1 MNISEIMTQDHRD
14 CDEFFFRLESS
25 AQKKDWTRC
34 SGETDRFIESMQ
46 KHFAIEEERL
56 FPAFEKATGMTQ
68 GPTAI
73 MRQEHIQLRGL
84 LDELQE
90 SVIARDRRA
99 VGGVCETLLIMMQ
112 QHNLK
117 EENILYP
124 MMDQTLDPEIQLH
137 LERGLA
143 GAA

>member
-1 MNISEIMTQDHRD
+1 MNISEIMTQDHRE
-14 CDEFFFRLESS
+14 CDEFFFRLEDS
-25 AQKKDWTRC
+25 AQKKDWSRC
-34 SGETDRFIESMQ
+34 SSETDHFIQSIQ
-46 KHFAIEEERL
+46 KHFAIEEEKL

-84 LDELQE
+84 LDELDE
-90 SVIARDRRA
+90 FVRARDAHA
-99 VGGVCETLLIMMQ
+99 VRGVCETLLIMMQ

-124 MMDQTLDPEIQLH
+124 MMDQALDPDLYFHVEQ
-137 LERGLA
+137 ELA